1 MATMIRASCTDCG
14 DVELT
19 THDVHV
25 RVCTERD
32 LSTYVFTCPSCGM
45 SVVKP
50 AEQRIVELL
59 IASGVRLTRWT
70 PPAELLEPRSG
81 APIDHDDLID
91 FHALLRH
98 DDWFAQLSALV
109 DLELG
114 PRTA

>member
-25 RVCTERD
+25 RVCTD
-32 LSTYVFTCPSCGM
+32 GDHSTYVFRCPTCQM

-50 AEQRIVELL
+50 AEQRIVDLL
-59 IASGVRLTRWT
+59 VASGVRLTRWT
-70 PPAELLEPRSG
+70 PPAELFERRLG

-91 FHALLRH
+91 FHALLAQ
-98 DDWFAQLSALV
+98 DGWFDQLLTLDRDA
-109 DLELG
+109 D
-114 PRTA
+114 RQAR